1 MATAASLRARKDQIV
16 QQYKENLDLVRQ
28 VQKQAVQEVVN
39 SLHPE
44 VAGPRQDDEAGT
56 GGDAASASADVDARA
71 ATTALLRDTV
81 TVFRFC
87 RRARFSPA
95 AALKLLHATCQ
106 WRLTSG
112 LLQLT
117 PASISSLYLTKPLF
131 FFHPDL
137 YDRFGRPCA
146 ILNLKHVQRTEDG
159 NLDALKDYVRFG
171 WEVARRYLSDLSRS
185 AASTQDATLQ
195 MVVIVDLDQ
204 AGMSN
209 LEFELLPF
217 FLDLLKNNFPGMV
230 GAIFVL
236 NYGWAYAGMWQL
248 AKRVLPNTALERILF
263 PSQDELF
270 EFFDEEH
277 LLVAHGG
284 KVQYDYSPANPI
296 LEKYGQCQLSVTGLS
311 SPFASRAPSRATSS
325 SSLHHEVFHSAPG
338 SGTGTP
344 ILSRKPSGLAMTTR
358 DDSEAASSS
367 SWFSFGSGLRT
378 RRAPPTAEMLGTTAT
393 SMTTINGGEM
403 TPRGLRRV
411 RSLAELQQRLEQTQ
425 REIDSE
431 DSIDESGSEEGA
443 TYDFVDQEPEAIDG
457 TAVADGGGGETSE
470 YSTSASTVASAISSK
485 YSSRVVSRSAS
496 RDGSPNRSRRT
507 IEPLTPTG
515 AASKSARALDL
526 EILSPYNTSNPHFG
540 YPAYVPPSSL
550 DPSGTP
556 RSRFP
561 RRRKRDLVRTLTYLA
576 ALRFLALHRSI
587 QHRLNVLV
595 AVLLRLTGLGW
606 WNRWW
611 RQGAGRRR
619 NAAAAAAASGS
630 EQHKDGSDKKVHWTA
645 SPAAASSSLDTGAP
659 PPPPTSLGRRPVAHS
674 PHHRSH
680 HLHHQHL
687 SSALASS
694 SSSSPT
700 SPSPPLIDV
709 DPSVLYLMLLFI
721 IVRTPDRKDKV
732 KRLARFLVVGV
743 PTWSAAQARRLALRV
758 LVGKARADALLNAER
773 ASQ

>member
-1 MATAASLRARKDQIV
+1 
-16 QQYKENLDLVRQ
+16 
-28 VQKQAVQEVVN
+28 
-39 SLHPE
+39 
-44 VAGPRQDDEAGT
+44 
-56 GGDAASASADVDARA
+56 
-71 ATTALLRDTV
+71 
-81 TVFRFC
+81 
-87 RRARFSPA
+87 
-95 AALKLLHATCQ
+95 
-106 WRLTSG
+106 
-112 LLQLT
+112 
-117 PASISSLYLTKPLF
+117 
-131 FFHPDL
+131 
-137 YDRFGRPCA
+137 
-146 ILNLKHVQRTEDG
+146 
-159 NLDALKDYVRFG
+159 
-171 WEVARRYLSDLSRS
+171 
-185 AASTQDATLQ
+185 
-195 MVVIVDLDQ
+195 
-204 AGMSN
+204 
-209 LEFELLPF
+209 
-217 FLDLLKNNFPGMV
+217 
-230 GAIFVL
+230 
-236 NYGWAYAGMWQL
+236 
-248 AKRVLPNTALERILF
+248 
-263 PSQDELF
+263 
-270 EFFDEEH
+270 
-277 LLVAHGG
+277 
-284 KVQYDYSPANPI
+284 
-296 LEKYGQCQLSVTGLS
+296 
-311 SPFASRAPSRATSS
+311 
-325 SSLHHEVFHSAPG
+325 
-338 SGTGTP
+338 
-344 ILSRKPSGLAMTTR
+344 MTTR
-358 DDSEAASSS
+358 DDSEAASSSS

-431 DSIDESGSEEGA
+431 DSIDESGSEEGV
-443 TYDFVDQEPEAIDG
+443 TYDFDDQDPEAIDG

-526 EILSPYNTSNPHFG
+526 EILVSRTPKVGAGLIFQPRANHAAAACLPVLQSPYNTSNPHFG

-595 AVLLRLTGLGW
+595 AVLLRLTGFGW

-619 NAAAAAAASGS
+619 NAAAAASGS

-659 PPPPTSLGRRPVAHS
+659 PPPPTSTSMGTRPVAHS

-694 SSSSPT
+694 SSSSSPT

-709 DPSVLYLMLLFI
+709 DPSVLYLTLLFI